1 MLNFM
6 RTLSAAGQDS
16 VEAAIRQAETQTS
29 AEIIVVVDRIAG
41 SWRSWALVV
50 ALLIAIIAPWPL
62 IELTQISTRSI
73 YAFQVIVAAVLI
85 ALFQPQAV
93 RLRLV
98 PRLLR
103 RRKGHE
109 TAQRE
114 FVARG
119 MTATRDRTGV
129 LIYVALAERYAE
141 IVTDT
146 TIAAGIGD
154 DAWRALIN
162 DLIAAINRD
171 QLAEGLVEV
180 VRASGAI
187 LAAQFPPR
195 ANDADELENKVIV
208 I

>member
-1 MLNFM
+1 MLSWT
-6 RTLSAAGQDS
+6 RTLSRDEHDRI
-16 VEAAIRQAETQTS
+16 EAAIAGAETMTA

-41 SWRSWALVV
+41 SWRSWAMVV
-50 ALLIAIIAPWPL
+50 ALLIAMVLPWPL
-62 IELTQISTRSI
+62 IELTQISTRNI
-73 YAFQVIVAAVLI
+73 FAFQLFLAALLI

-109 TAQRE
+109 AAQRE

-119 MTATRDRTGV
+119 MSATRGRTGV

-146 TIAAGIGD
+146 AIASKIADDTWREPLAG
-154 DAWRALIN
+154 LVS
-162 DLIAAINRD
+162 AIRHD
-171 QLAEGLVEV
+171 QLAEGLVSAV
-180 VRASGAI
+180 GACAER
-187 LAAQFPPR
+187 LGTAFP
-195 ANDADELENKVIV
+195 ADAGDVDELANKVIV

>member
-154 DAWRALIN
+154 DAWRVLVN

-187 LAAQFPPR
+187 LTAQFPPR